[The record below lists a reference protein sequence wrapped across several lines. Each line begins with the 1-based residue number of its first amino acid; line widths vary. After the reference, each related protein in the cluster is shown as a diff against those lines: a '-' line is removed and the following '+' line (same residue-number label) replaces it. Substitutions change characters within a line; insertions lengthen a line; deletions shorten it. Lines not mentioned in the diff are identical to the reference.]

1 MANNSVLAKLAVKIS
16 ADTAEF
22 GRAMS
27 ATQKSLTG
35 FTNGIT
41 KIAGTL
47 GIAFGT
53 QQVISFAFEVSKL
66 AGEAEGVRAAFERLP
81 NSTKLMEDLKEATGG
96 TVSELGLMKRA
107 VQASNFD
114 ISLAALPKLLQFA
127 TLRAQQTGQS
137 VDYLVDSI
145 VTGIGR
151 KSKLIL
157 DNLGISAVQLNE
169 ALGGAS
175 TAAASIGEVAD
186 AVGKIAEA
194 NLKNMAGFSENA
206 STKVQRLEA
215 SWENVKV
222 AIGAAANGT
231 GVLAGAI
238 DGLGKQMDVLSSG
251 NIPLY
256 LKALN
261 LVSFGLY
268 TAQLQQIDFIK
279 NQVKINQEQ
288 AKQAQIIREVDR
300 YFKEFNGDIDA
311 YAKTIE
317 THIYRTELLA
327 EFTKRLNN
335 ENKNQLETYAQLKE
349 IQDELNKQFETATS
363 RNDIKELQNIGE
375 KIKAIQKQIDALDAL
390 RKAQATKKKDPLEG
404 KFQFIPDLEAE
415 GSLNLELR
423 NEQDVNHLKELT
435 KTLGEVATS
444 AEFAGGAVIQ
454 LENQTGESTK
464 KMKEGWIDLSGSI
477 SNAIIGIAESLGELI
492 SGTNAEFEQ
501 AKQRLGELKKGTDE
515 YEKQLEVVAAARP
528 DFGKNMIN
536 ILVSFARQVGE
547 ILVGIGTAMLA
558 AQKAISNPYTAIA
571 AGIALIALSGALST
585 KLNGAQS
592 GFNSGSGSSGSGG
605 RSAFSAVS
613 ANSQVQDNK
622 IIAETIIRGQDIYVV
637 LKNYE
642 QGKQYTSAS
651 NG

>member
-1 MANNSVLAKLAVKIS
+1 MASNSVLAKMAVKIS
-16 ADTAEF
+16 ADAAEF
-22 GRAMS
+22 NRTLS

-53 QQVISFAFEVSKL
+53 QQVVAFAFEVSKL
-66 AGEAEGVRAAFERLP
+66 AGEAEGVRSAFERLP

-114 ISLAALPKLLQFA
+114 ISLQALPKLLEFA

-186 AVGKIAEA
+186 AVGKIAED

-206 STKVQRLEA
+206 ATKIQRLEA

-231 GVLAGAI
+231 GILAGAI
-238 DGLGKQMDVLSSG
+238 DGLGRQMDVLSSS

-261 LVSFGLY
+261 LVSLGLY
-268 TAQLQQIDFIK
+268 TNQLQQIDFIK
-279 NQVKINQEQ
+279 NQVKINKEQ

-311 YAKTIE
+311 YGKTIE

-327 EFTKRLNN
+327 EFTKRLND
-335 ENKNQLETYAQLKE
+335 ENKTQLETYAQLKE
-349 IQDELNKQFETATS
+349 IQDELNQQFETATN
-363 RNDIKELQNIGE
+363 RNDIKELANIGE

-415 GSLNLELR
+415 GSTNLELR

-464 KMKEGWIDLSGSI
+464 KMAKAFVDLSGPI
-477 SNAIIGIAESLGELI
+477 TNAIIGIADSLGEII

-501 AKQRLGELKKGTDE
+501 AKAKLSELEKGTEE
-515 YEKQLEVVAAARP
+515 YANQLKIVEAAKP
-528 DFGKNMIN
+528 NFGKNMLK
-536 ILVSFARQVGE
+536 ILADFARQVGE
-547 ILVGIGTAMLA
+547 VLIGIGTAMLA
-558 AQKAISNPYTAIA
+558 ARNAAINPVLAIG
-571 AGIALIALSGALST
+571 AGIALVALAGVLGASLNKAQSNFNSGGGGGGSRVSSGSGSRGDLGFQGMEIALSGEFAIKGDDLIYIINRRNQ
-585 KLNGAQS
+585 LNG
-592 GFNSGSGSSGSGG
+592 
-605 RSAFSAVS
+605 R
-613 ANSQVQDNK
+613 
-622 IIAETIIRGQDIYVV
+622 T
-637 LKNYE
+637 
-642 QGKQYTSAS
+642 

>member
-114 ISLAALPKLLQFA
+114 ISLSALPRLLEFA

-206 STKVQRLEA
+206 ATKVQRLEA

-311 YAKTIE
+311 YGKTIE

-349 IQDELNKQFETATS
+349 IQDELNQQFETATS
-363 RNDIKELQNIGE
+363 RNDIKELQNIGD
-375 KIKAIQKQIDALDAL
+375 KIKAIQKQIDTLDAL
-390 RKAQATKKKDPLEG
+390 RKAQKPGKDPLEG

-423 NEQDVNHLKELT
+423 NEQDANQLKELT

-454 LENQTGESTK
+454 LENQTGQSTK

-515 YEKQLEVVAAARP
+515 YEKQLDVVAAARP

-585 KLNGAQS
+585 KLNGAQA

-613 ANSQVQDNK
+613 NSQVQDNK

>member
-1 MANNSVLAKLAVKIS
+1 MASNSVLAKMAVKIS
-16 ADTAEF
+16 ADAAEF
-22 GRAMS
+22 NRTLS

-53 QQVISFAFEVSKL
+53 QQVVAFAFEVSKL
-66 AGEAEGVRAAFERLP
+66 AGEAEGVRSAFERLP

-114 ISLAALPKLLQFA
+114 ISLQALPKLLEFA

-186 AVGKIAEA
+186 AVGKIAED

-206 STKVQRLEA
+206 ATKIQRLEA

-231 GVLAGAI
+231 GILAGAI
-238 DGLGKQMDVLSSG
+238 DGLGRQ
-251 NIPLY
+251 Y

-261 LVSFGLY
+261 LVSLGLY
-268 TAQLQQIDFIK
+268 TNQLQQIDFIK
-279 NQVKINQEQ
+279 NQVKINKEQ

-311 YAKTIE
+311 YGKTIE

-327 EFTKRLNN
+327 EFTKRLND
-335 ENKNQLETYAQLKE
+335 ENKTQLETYAQLKE
-349 IQDELNKQFETATS
+349 IQDELNQQFETATN
-363 RNDIKELQNIGE
+363 RNDIKELANIGE

-415 GSLNLELR
+415 GSTNLELR

-464 KMKEGWIDLSGSI
+464 KMAKAFVDLSGPI
-477 SNAIIGIAESLGELI
+477 TNAIIGIADSLGEII

-501 AKQRLGELKKGTDE
+501 AKAKLSELEKGTEE
-515 YEKQLEVVAAARP
+515 YANQLKIVEAAKP
-528 DFGKNMIN
+528 NFGKNMLK
-536 ILVSFARQVGE
+536 ILADFARQVGE
-547 ILVGIGTAMLA
+547 VLIGIGTAMLA
-558 AQKAISNPYTAIA
+558 ARNAAINPVLAIG
-571 AGIALIALSGALST
+571 AGIALVALAGVLGASLNKAQSNFNSGGGGGGSRVSSGSGSRGDLGFQGMEIALSGEFAIKGDDLIYIINRRNQ
-585 KLNGAQS
+585 LNG
-592 GFNSGSGSSGSGG
+592 
-605 RSAFSAVS
+605 R
-613 ANSQVQDNK
+613 
-622 IIAETIIRGQDIYVV
+622 T
-637 LKNYE
+637 
-642 QGKQYTSAS
+642 

>member
-1 MANNSVLAKLAVKIS
+1 MANNSVLAKLAVIIS
-16 ADTAEF
+16 ANAAEF
-22 GRAMS
+22 NRTLS
-27 ATQKSLTG
+27 ATQRSLTG

-114 ISLAALPKLLQFA
+114 ISLAALPKLLEFA

-206 STKVQRLEA
+206 ATKVQRLEA
-215 SWENVKV
+215 SWVNVKV
-222 AIGAAANGT
+222 AIGDAANGT

-238 DGLGKQMDVLSSG
+238 DGLGKQMDVLSSA

-311 YAKTIE
+311 YAKTIQ

-349 IQDELNKQFETATS
+349 IQDELNQQFETATS
-363 RNDIKELQNIGE
+363 RNDIKELQNIGD

-390 RKAQATKKKDPLEG
+390 RKAQKPGKDPLEG

-423 NEQDVNHLKELT
+423 NEQDANQLKELT

-515 YEKQLEVVAAARP
+515 YQKQLEVVAAARP

-585 KLNGAQS
+585 KLNGAQA

-613 ANSQVQDNK
+613 NSQVQDNK

>member
-1 MANNSVLAKLAVKIS
+1 MANNSVLAKLAVIIS
-16 ADTAEF
+16 ANAAEF
-22 GRAMS
+22 NRTLS
-27 ATQKSLTG
+27 ATQRSLTG

-114 ISLAALPKLLQFA
+114 ISLAALPKLLEFA

-206 STKVQRLEA
+206 ATKVQRLEA
-215 SWENVKV
+215 SWVNVKV
-222 AIGAAANGT
+222 AIGDAANGT

-238 DGLGKQMDVLSSG
+238 DGLGKQMDVLSSA

-311 YAKTIE
+311 YAKTIQ

-349 IQDELNKQFETATS
+349 IQDELNQQFETATS
-363 RNDIKELQNIGE
+363 RNDIKELQNIGD

-390 RKAQATKKKDPLEG
+390 RKAQKPGKDPLEG

-423 NEQDVNHLKELT
+423 NEQDANQLKELT